1 MARWPP
7 GWHASSQASSQALAG
22 WLSQVSGEE
31 FLSSCACVCM
41 CVLVQ
46 CSHLEAWHAMAT
58 EMPPKAAATK
68 QLNGALCSRAPVMAG
83 CGLACL
89 SRPAAVGCYAG
100 SLSTTSGTV
109 GCVCCLPLLVSTL
122 TDQVAH
128 GCGRGCWSRF
138 RVDWLVARLP
148 RRAAH
153 VPQAMA
159 AAMELMALQRSR
171 RQMDGASEQVW
182 GVGRCRESHL
192 RCQAIESVALVRNQG
207 AT

>member
-31 FLSSCACVCM
+31 FVSSCACVCV

-100 SLSTTSGTV
+100 SLSTTSGV
-109 GCVCCLPLLVSTL
+109 VHACCVASELFVWDMLQVSGQHNAF
-122 TDQVAH
+122 D
-128 GCGRGCWSRF
+128 R
-138 RVDWLVARLP
+138 RVDQCLEACASFCLCRL
-148 RRAAH
+148 
-153 VPQAMA
+153 
-159 AAMELMALQRSR
+159 
-171 RQMDGASEQVW
+171 DGTF
-182 GVGRCRESHL
+182 RCW
-192 RCQAIESVALVRNQG
+192 
-207 AT
+207 